1 MNCIKMKLGINSFTK
16 YKTMELVF
24 LSVYSF
30 HLTRLVS
37 ENASLKGEVKLFYGD
52 VEACQYDLCK
62 LVISDP
68 LVV

>member
-1 MNCIKMKLGINSFTK
+1 
-16 YKTMELVF
+16 MELVICQCILF
-24 LSVYSF
+24 I
-30 HLTRLVS
+30 TRLMS

>member
-1 MNCIKMKLGINSFTK
+1 M
-16 YKTMELVF
+16 
-24 LSVYSF
+24 
-30 HLTRLVS
+30 S

-68 LVV
+68 LVVWQIIELLCVFFTIIEGKLLMTNNIDL